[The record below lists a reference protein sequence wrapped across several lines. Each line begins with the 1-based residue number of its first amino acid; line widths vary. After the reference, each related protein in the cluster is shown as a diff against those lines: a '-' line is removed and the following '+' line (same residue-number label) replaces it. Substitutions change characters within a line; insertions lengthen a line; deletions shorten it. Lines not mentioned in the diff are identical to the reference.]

1 MANEFKPVGNPPQGW
16 AVRKK
21 YIDDEG
27 NVFEY
32 GVHKPELKVEVAKTP
47 DSNPFEAIPEPQE
60 GNISM
65 TKSEF
70 DNFMKGIESKIDKKL
85 SERET
90 QLRKEFSESLKKDAT
105 VGFSAQELAKAI
117 ATAEQYKVGNKVYRD
132 IRDIDPAD
140 YDANGAVFTSYGNGY
155 LIVDDIRN
163 GFPVTTPYGRLFKF
177 RFQASKITK
186 IGKVESYSS
195 YCAFKTNSKKE
206 IDWLRKHTRYNI
218 EFFENTNLAI
228 SVNAMKAGIASRIYR
243 AISSLDQPQILERA
257 KSYGIPLGGELRII
271 LSELAYKMAEEE
283 FQKEIREAET
293 RTVDAIKENLLQ

>member
-1 MANEFKPVGNPPQGW
+1 MANEFKPVGTPPQGW
-16 AVRKK
+16 HLKK
-21 YIDDEG
+21 RHVDDEG
-27 NVFEY
+27 NVFEF
-32 GVHKPELKVEVAKTP
+32 GVHRPDLKVQIDKQPET
-47 DSNPFEAIPEPQE
+47 NPFEKKEEEKSDIVT
-60 GNISM
+60 M
-65 TKSEF
+65 TKKEF
-70 DNFMKGIESKIDKKL
+70 DAFLEGIDKKL

-90 QLRKEFSESLKKDAT
+90 QLRKEFAESLKKEST

-117 ATAEQYKVGNKVYRD
+117 ATAEQYKIGNRVYRD

-140 YDANGAVFTSYGNGY
+140 FDPAGTVFTSYGNGF

-195 YCAFKTNSKKE
+195 YCTFKTNSKKE
-206 IDWLRKHTRYNI
+206 IDWLRHHTRFGI

-228 SVNAMKAGIASRIYR
+228 SANAMKASIASRIYK
-243 AISSLDQPQILERA
+243 AVSSLDQPQILERA
-257 KSYGIPLGGELRII
+257 KNYGIPIGGELRII
-271 LSELAYKMAEEE
+271 MSELAYKMAEEE

-293 RTVDAIKENLLQ
+293 RTVEAIKENLLQ